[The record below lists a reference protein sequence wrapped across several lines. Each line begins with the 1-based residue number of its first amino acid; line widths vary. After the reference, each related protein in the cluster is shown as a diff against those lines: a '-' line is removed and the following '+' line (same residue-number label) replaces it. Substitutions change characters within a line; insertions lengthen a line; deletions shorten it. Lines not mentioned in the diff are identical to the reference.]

1 MGARSDSLAA
11 ELGRKGKLEEYFDWC
26 ASSRPPPSQKLKRIK
41 GWGIETSESAI
52 WRLHRSGEAFL
63 WRHRA
68 GLAAKA
74 ARDKTTPRE
83 IQGAMRE
90 AILDQAYDEVVGSL
104 THRELMDH
112 MVCQHEAEKLAFQK
126 KKLAVQARLKRR
138 DQSLQMRKLKTRIEA
153 ALDAL
158 SEEIGKN
165 GAAQKHFD
173 AMRAALREARA

>member
-11 ELGRKGKLEEYFDWC
+11 ELERTGHLEEYFEWC
-26 ASSRPPPSQKLKRIK
+26 ASSRPLPPQKLKRLA
-41 GWGIETSESAI
+41 GWGIKTSESAI
-52 WRLHRSGEAFL
+52 WRLHRSGEAFR
-63 WRHRA
+63 WRHQA
-68 GLAAKA
+68 GLRARA
-74 ARDKTTPRE
+74 ARDRTTPLE

-112 MVCQHEAEKLAFQK
+112 MVCQHEAEKLAFQR
-126 KKLAVQARLKRR
+126 KKLAVQTRLKRR
-138 DQSLQMRKLKTRIEA
+138 DQSLQLRKLKGKIEA

-165 GAAQKHFD
+165 AGAQKHFD
-173 AMRAALREARA
+173 AMRAALKEARA